1 MFASS
6 RCVVA
11 ALGLLGVGFLSDD
24 EASWG
29 KTNRDDVPG
38 GRTTK
43 KTYRVSEMEE
53 AVLKAKAAGYGIS
66 VARLVVES
74 ALSKDGDSHTDR
86 QAMIQELAQIRT
98 LLGRVS
104 SNVNQIARHANST
117 GEFPAD
123 AGAAV
128 DAMRRLMV
136 RIDEAVKAVVGP

>member
-1 MFASS
+1 M
-6 RCVVA
+6 
-11 ALGLLGVGFLSDD
+11 SDD
-24 EASWG
+24 VSSWG
-29 KTNRDDVPG
+29 KTNRDDVRG

-43 KTYRVSEMEE
+43 KTYRVSEREE
-53 AVLKAKAAGYGIS
+53 AALKAKAASYGIS

-74 ALSKDGDSHTDR
+74 ALSRDGDSHTDR

-104 SNVNQIARHANST
+104 SNINQIARHANST

-123 AGAAV
+123 AAAAT

-136 RIDEAVKAVVGP
+136 RIDEAVREVAAP